1 MDGSAAQAVPD
12 AVALLKTTV
21 PEAAEVEVAELETLV
36 LGPSPVKKARPTL
49 LFELVGWIE
58 LFK

>member
-1 MDGSAAQAVPD
+1 M
-12 AVALLKTTV
+12 ALLKTTV